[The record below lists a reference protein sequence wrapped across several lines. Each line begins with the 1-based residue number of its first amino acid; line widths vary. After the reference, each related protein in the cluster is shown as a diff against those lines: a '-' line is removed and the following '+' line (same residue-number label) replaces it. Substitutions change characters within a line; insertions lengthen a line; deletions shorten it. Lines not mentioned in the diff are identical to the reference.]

1 MTGLAGGPASEPV
14 LGPVLGI
21 ETSCDETAAAV
32 VRLGGPDGPA
42 EVLADVVW
50 SQFEAHAPYG
60 GVAPEVAA
68 RAHVEA
74 ADQVV
79 AAAMRQAGL
88 SFGQLAGV
96 AATAGP
102 GLIGGVMV
110 GLVTGKAI
118 ALAHDLPLVAVNH
131 LEAHALSPRLAD
143 CAPFPYLLLLASG
156 GHCQFL
162 AVEGVGAARRL
173 GSTIDDA
180 AGEAFDK
187 AARVLGLGFPG
198 GPALERA
205 AAAGDPAAFA
215 LPRPLL
221 GRPNCDFSFAGLK
234 TAVAREAAAAPLTP
248 QRTAD
253 LAASFQ
259 AAVLDIVRDRTSQ
272 AMALYEAQA
281 PAARRLV
288 AAGGVAANAA
298 LRGALERLAEERG
311 YRFLVPPRR
320 WCTDNAAMVALA
332 GAERLRL
339 GWQDGLDAAAR
350 PRWPLDAAAAQARPT
365 HAAGRKGPKA

>member
-1 MTGLAGGPASEPV
+1 MQVASPNGLFP
-14 LGPVLGI
+14 GPVLGI

-32 VRLGGPDGPA
+32 VRLCTPDGPA
-42 EVLADVVW
+42 EVLSDVVW

-60 GVAPEVAA
+60 GVAPEIAA

-74 ADQVV
+74 VDQVV
-79 AAAMRQAGL
+79 AAAMRQAAL
-88 SFGQLAGV
+88 SFKDLAGV

-110 GLVTGKAI
+110 GLMTGKAI
-118 ALAHDLPLVAVNH
+118 ALAHGLPLLAVNH
-131 LEAHALSPRLAD
+131 LEAHALSPRLAQA
-143 CAPFPYLLLLASG
+143 APFPYLLLLASG

-162 AVEGVGAARRL
+162 AVAGVGDAQRL

-198 GPALERA
+198 GPALERVA
-205 AAAGDPAAFA
+205 AVGNPQAVL

-221 GRPNCDFSFAGLK
+221 GRPGCDFSFAGLK
-234 TAVAREAAAAPLTP
+234 SAVAREAEAAPLTSN
-248 QRTAD
+248 RAAD

-259 AAVLDIVRDRTSQ
+259 AAVLDIVKDRTRN
-272 AMALYEAQA
+272 AMAVYEQA
-281 PAARRLV
+281 HPQARRLV
-288 AAGGVAANAA
+288 VAGGVAANMA
-298 LRGALERLAEERG
+298 LRQALQTLAASKG
-311 YRFLVPPRR
+311 YDFCVPPRR
-320 WCTDNAAMVALA
+320 WCTDNAAMVALT

-339 GWQDGLDAAAR
+339 GLVSGLDAPAR
-350 PRWPLDAAAAQARPT
+350 PRWPLDAEAAAARPT